1 MLLIEIPRVPPEG
14 LVLDE
19 ALDPAGV
26 HLEGDDDLVLDRG
39 RLRCRVELVD
49 GTTVHVRGDL
59 DGRVTVECGRCLD
72 RYPVEIDQKV
82 DLFYLPRLAER
93 PEDEEEEVE
102 LDDHDIVV
110 GYYEG
115 ETLDLG
121 EVVREQIFLSL
132 PMKRLCR
139 QDCQGLCPTCGR
151 NRNAGSCACPAPEE
165 PVDPRLAPL
174 RKLVEPDRH

>member
-1 MLLIEIPRVPPEG
+1 MLLIEIPRIPPEG
-14 LVLDE
+14 LTLDE

-26 HLEGDDDLVLDRG
+26 HLEGEDELALEHG
-39 RLRCRVELVD
+39 CLRCRVELVD
-49 GTTVHVRGDL
+49 GTTVHVRGEL

-72 RYPVEIDQKV
+72 RYPVDIDQKV

-102 LDDHDIVV
+102 LDDHDVVV

-115 ETLDLG
+115 EKLDLG
-121 EVVREQIFLSL
+121 EMVREQLLLTL

-139 QDCQGLCPTCGR
+139 QECRGLCPTCGR
-151 NRNAGSCACPAPEE
+151 NRNADSCACPAPEE
-165 PVDPRLAPL
+165 PIDPRFEPL
-174 RKLVEPDRH
+174 RKLVGTDRH

>member
-1 MLLIEIPRVPPEG
+1 MLLIEIPRIPPEG

-19 ALDPAGV
+19 ALDPAGI
-26 HLEGDDDLVLDRG
+26 HLEDDDDLVLDRG

-59 DGRVTVECGRCLD
+59 DARVTVECGRCLD
-72 RYPVEIDQKV
+72 RYPVDIDQKV
-82 DLFYLPRLAER
+82 DLFYLPRVAER

-102 LDDHDIVV
+102 LDDHDVVV

-115 ETLDLG
+115 EKLDLG

-139 QDCQGLCPTCGR
+139 QNCRGLCPTCGR

-165 PVDPRLAPL
+165 PVDPRLEPL
-174 RKLVEPDRH
+174 RKLVGPDRH